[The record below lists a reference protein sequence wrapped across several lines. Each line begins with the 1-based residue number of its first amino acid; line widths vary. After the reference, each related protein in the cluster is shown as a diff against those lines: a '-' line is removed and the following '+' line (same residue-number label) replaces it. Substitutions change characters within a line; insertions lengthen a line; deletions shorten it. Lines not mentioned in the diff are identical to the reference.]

1 MDLNNQLHLAIVVLA
16 SGLLGMVGHSVKK
29 WVNKETESPLA
40 YLLRDN
46 LRATVGSL
54 IALVTAAVGAVTGDL
69 LEGMTLVQVVMT
81 CMPYGYMNDSVVNKG
96 AEPAKPPAQ

>member
-1 MDLNNQLHLAIVVLA
+1 MTIDLTNQLHLAAVVLG
-16 SGLLGMVGHSVKK
+16 SGLLGMAGHSIKK

-54 IALVTAAVGAVTGDL
+54 LALLTASAGAIAGDL
-69 LEGMTLVQVVMT
+69 LAGMTLLQVVLA
-81 CMPYGYMNDSVVNKG
+81 CAPYGYMNDSVVNKG
-96 AEPAKPPAQ
+96 APPSGL